1 MISYVLTAA
10 ATGLCLG
17 SLVFLVKVARA
28 AGAARDRHDEINK
41 KFDVTKPSG
50 DKLNK
55 VNKTYET
62 LQREYQTQR
71 RQLDEYR
78 GLLKLYEVGAGSH
91 DSIAVSEASEIESVE
106 NLEAQLDKVKA
117 DLKKLVSLK
126 IACRSEYKDTVTIDN
141 SKAVANKFF
150 NRDVKLRLRCLDKEF
165 LMAQVSVDWNN
176 VDRLKK
182 RCQLVY
188 DEINDAGK
196 LMKTKISKQ
205 YFDLKI
211 IELDLIYRIKNA
223 KKRIKEL
230 EREERAAE
238 SEVQREEA
246 RLKAEVKRAEKQRA
260 QMEALIAQEVKKLKG
275 ASGDDLVKLEVLKAR
290 LSDLEARETRAKAL
304 SEITRSGYVY
314 VISNP
319 GSFGDKVCKIGMT
332 RRLDPMDRVKELG
345 DASVPHEFK
354 VHVFA
359 YSSDAPTLENRL
371 HDEFKESRVNLINRR
386 REFFFADPEEVV
398 EKLIAF
404 DPDAEIQTF

>member
-28 AGAARDRHDEINK
+28 TGAARDRHDEINK

>member
-50 DKLNK
+50 GKLNK

-246 RLKAEVKRAEKQRA
+246 RLKAEVKRAEKQRV